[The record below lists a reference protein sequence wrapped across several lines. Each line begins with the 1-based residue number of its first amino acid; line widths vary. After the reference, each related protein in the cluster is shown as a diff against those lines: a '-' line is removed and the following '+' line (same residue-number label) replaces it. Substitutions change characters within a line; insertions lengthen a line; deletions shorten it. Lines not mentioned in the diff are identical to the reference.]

1 LLDEAIEY
9 LDIKP
14 SGTYVDMTL
23 GGGGHSEKILER
35 IPDGTLFCFDQ
46 DEYALDYAKKRLA
59 KFSNVTFIKDN
70 FANASTR
77 LKAKG
82 ITQVDGILFDLGVS
96 SFQFDIP
103 ERGFS
108 YQTDNPLDMRMD
120 LSQAENAM
128 TIVNTYTQE
137 KIAEIL
143 FRYGEEP
150 FARVIARKIVEYR
163 LQKPIETTFELVDII
178 KSALPNKILRK
189 KGHPAKQTF
198 QALRIAVNDELGVL
212 EKALH
217 DSIELLKPG
226 GRLVT
231 ITFHSLEDRIC
242 KTIFRDYAT
251 IDIPRGVPILVDE
264 IPVLRLV
271 TKHVVKP
278 QESEVL
284 ANNRAHSAKLRAV
297 EKTL

>member
-1 LLDEAIEY
+1 MLDEAIEY

-14 SGTYVDMTL
+14 AGTYVDMTL

-35 IPDGTLFCFDQ
+35 IPEGTLFCFDQ
-46 DEYALDYAKKRLA
+46 DDFALEYAKKRLDR
-59 KFSNVTFIKDN
+59 FVNVRFIKDN

-77 LKAKG
+77 LKAEG
-82 ITQVDGILFDLGVS
+82 ITKVDGILFDLGVS
-96 SFQFDIP
+96 SFQFDVP

-120 LSQAENAM
+120 KDQSVCAM
-128 TIVNTYTQE
+128 TIVNTYSQE
-137 KIAEIL
+137 QIAEIL

-150 FARVIARKIVEYR
+150 FARVIARKIVAYR
-163 LQKPIETTFELVDII
+163 LNKPIETTLELVDII
-178 KSALPNKILRK
+178 KSALPGKILRK

-217 DSIELLKPG
+217 DSIDLLKPG

-242 KTIFRDYAT
+242 KNIFRIYST
-251 IDIPRGVPILVDE
+251 IDIPKGVPILVDE
-264 IPVLRLV
+264 VPVLRLV

-278 QESEVL
+278 QESEIL
-284 ANNRAHSAKLRAV
+284 ANNRSHSAKLRAV
-297 EKTL
+297 EKSG